1 MAGRSGGLGKR
12 GLDSVFG
19 GAKEVATIAKGESSN
34 ELPLK
39 DLIPNPYQPRKTFEP
54 EKMKELENSVR
65 QSGIIQPL
73 IVRKSGK
80 KYEIVAGERRWRAAK
95 AVGLKKVPVVVRK
108 YDDATMKE
116 IALVENLQRSDLD
129 PLEEARGI
137 KAFMEDLNISQLE
150 AAKRLGKS
158 RTAVANALRLLN
170 LPNNIQGYLSSGK
183 LTPGL
188 VRPLLSLD
196 DTAAMER
203 VAKMAAEGEWSVR
216 VMEEFVN
223 AEKEGKKPKITFTK
237 TKVIFADDS
246 KQKQTDEQKDSAQKD
261 VHTLAFEEQ
270 LKDYLGTKV
279 SINPNKNEASGGKI
293 VIEYYGID
301 DLERLYELLQQKEA
315 LESGRKHK
323 TSKFN
328 I

>member
-19 GAKEVATIAKGESSN
+19 GAKEVAAIAKGESSN

-39 DLIPNPYQPRKTFEP
+39 DLVPNPYQPRKTFEP

-95 AVGLKKVPVVVRK
+95 AVGLKKVPVVIRK

-137 KAFMEDLNISQLE
+137 KAFMDDLSISQTE

-158 RTAVANALRLLN
+158 RTAVSNALRLLN
-170 LPNNIQGYLSSGK
+170 LPDEVQGYLASGK
-183 LTPGL
+183 LSPGL

-196 DTAAMER
+196 DTESMTR
-203 VAKMAAEGEWSVR
+203 VAKVAAEGEWSVR

-223 AEKEGKKPKITFTK
+223 AEKEGKKPKLTFTK
-237 TKVIFADDS
+237 TKVVFVDTEEE
-246 KQKQTDEQKDSAQKD
+246 KKPDEHKDAVKKD

-279 SINPNKNEASGGKI
+279 SINPNKNETTGGRI
-293 VIEYYGID
+293 VIEYYSID

-315 LESGRKHK
+315 LEAAKSSKIG
-323 TSKFN
+323 KFN